1 MKLFVAA
8 LAFLGL
14 MVSALA
20 QSPGATGWQSG
31 IFNTG
36 TNATIMAA
44 PADTT
49 QRNYL
54 RKLFCDVTAKPA
66 PGVMQMQIR
75 TLQNGTLTTVGFF
88 SVLAG
93 QTDQIEFDPPLWG
106 DVGSAI
112 TMVYGTGGG
121 PAKCMWMGFF
131 GQ

>member
-1 MKLFVAA
+1 MKLFIAA

-14 MVSALA
+14 MVPALA
-20 QSPGATGWQSG
+20 QSVNGWQSG
-31 IFNTG
+31 VFNTG

-54 RKLFCDVTAKPA
+54 RKLFCDATTKPA

-75 TLQNGTLTTVGFF
+75 TFQNGTLTTVGFF

-93 QTDQIEFDPPLWG
+93 QTDQIEFDPPLWSDTG
-106 DVGSAI
+106 AAI

-121 PAKCMWMGFF
+121 PAKCMWMGFL